1 LASDVWSTVMTIRSR
16 LLRYGLL
23 IALLP
28 MLVVVL
34 FHRDMLAR
42 LDERIGQ
49 VAYQSL
55 TRNARSYL
63 QTVVEDYGRVG
74 ALSKRNVESLLRW
87 QAREVEARLA
97 GLEAGD
103 AAPIYF
109 SADYDAGK
117 VPTETTDLQKFMRY
131 GDDGAWSPI
140 PVNFEHQVYVRA
152 TAARGPDVQR
162 DMRLLSGMADVYA
175 RLYRMNPPLLQWLY
189 TALESGFHSCYPG
202 HGGYPPDYD
211 PRERLWYKRARD
223 EGDLTWTLLPV
234 VSSRSVSLTVSM
246 PVRRPD
252 GSFAGVT
259 AIDVPLASMLRDLK
273 LPQAWADQ
281 AEVFHV
287 MPGLEGSGDEGKLL
301 VVVHRSYETRGR
313 DWRSALELNVLTTS
327 DSEGLAEL
335 IGDARAKR
343 SGVRRMDYQGVDS
356 LWAWSPYDD
365 DRLVSVVIVPYAGV
379 VADARGVRGIIGKF
393 TSRALLY
400 SALVFLGALVLVTLL
415 AIRRSR
421 GFTEPIRKL
430 SWAAQR
436 LGQGHLETK
445 VEIQTGD
452 ELEYLGGMVNTIG
465 PQLAQRDRMQKSLLI
480 ARDVQLHLL
489 PHGPPALEGYDL
501 AGASLSCDE
510 TGGDYYDYILVPG
523 REGRLGIAIADITGH
538 GVGAA
543 LLMASTRAVL
553 RAHAMHDPDDLG
565 RMFADLNNH
574 LVHDTGDARFVTM
587 FYGLL
592 EGPAGKLTWC
602 SAGHDPALL
611 HRHSCDGVES
621 LSEGNGLLLGAFEDV
636 SYTQAGPIELQ
647 SGDVLLIGT
656 DGIWEAQ
663 DPDGKQFGKSR
674 LEAFLSKNA
683 NLSADRIVQA
693 LQEEITR
700 FRGPAPQEDDITV
713 VVVKKL

>member
-1 LASDVWSTVMTIRSR
+1 MKIRSR

-74 ALSKRNVESLLRW
+74 ALSKRNVESLLQW

-97 GLEAGD
+97 GLGADD
-103 AAPIYF
+103 ASPMYL
-109 SADYDAGK
+109 SADYDAGH
-117 VPTETTDLQKFMRY
+117 VPAETTDLHKFMRY
-131 GDDGAWSPI
+131 GDDGRWSPI
-140 PVNFEHQVYVRA
+140 PLTFEHQVYVRA
-152 TAARGPDVQR
+152 PGARGEKVLH
-162 DMRLLSGMADVYA
+162 DMRLLSGMAPVYA
-175 RLYRMNPPLLQWLY
+175 RLYKMNPPLVQWQY

-211 PRERLWYKRARD
+211 PRERLWYTRARQ
-223 EGDLTWTLLPV
+223 EGSLTWTLLPV
-234 VSSRSVSLTVSM
+234 VSSRAVSLTVSM
-246 PVRRPD
+246 PVHWPD

-259 AIDVPLASMLRDLK
+259 AIDVPLGSMLRDLK
-273 LPQAWADQ
+273 LPHAWASQ

-287 MPGLEGSGDEGKLL
+287 MPGQEGSDDEGKLL
-301 VVVHRSYETRGR
+301 VIVHRSYETRGR
-313 DWRSALELNVLTTS
+313 DWRSDLELNVLNSS
-327 DSEGLAEL
+327 DSDGLAQL
-335 IGDARAKR
+335 HTDARARR
-343 SGVRRMDYQGVDS
+343 SGVRRMEYQGVDS

-379 VADARGVRGIIGKF
+379 VADARSVREIIGDS

-400 SALVFLGALVLVTLL
+400 SALVFLGALVLVTVL

-430 SWAAQR
+430 SWAAEQLGHGR
-436 LGQGHLETK
+436 LDTRVK
-445 VEIQTGD
+445 ITTGD
-452 ELEYLGGMVNTIG
+452 ELEYLGSMVNSIG
-465 PQLAQRDRMQKSLLI
+465 PQLTERDRMQRSLMI
-480 ARDVQLHLL
+480 ARDVQVHLL
-489 PHGPPALEGYDL
+489 PHDPPELEGYQL
-501 AGASLSCDE
+501 AGASLYCDE
-510 TGGDYYDYILVPG
+510 TGGDYFDYISLPG
-523 REGRLGIAIADITGH
+523 SKDRLGIAIADITGH

-553 RAHAMHDPDDLG
+553 RAHAVHDPDDLG
-565 RMFADLNNH
+565 RMFTELNNH

-592 EGPAGKLTWC
+592 DGASGTLRWC
-602 SAGHDPALL
+602 SAGHDPALW
-611 HRHSCDGVES
+611 HRHSGDGIEM
-621 LSEGNGLLLGAFEDV
+621 LSEGNGLLMGAFEGIR
-636 SYTQAGPIELQ
+636 YTQAEPIQLE
-647 SGDVLLIGT
+647 SGDVVLIGT

-663 DPDGKQFGKSR
+663 NPDGRQFGKQR
-674 LEAFLSKNA
+674 LKRLLSEQA
-683 NLSADRIVQA
+683 HLSAGQIVRRI
-693 LQEEITR
+693 QEEIAR
-700 FRGPAPQEDDITV
+700 FQGEASQEDDITV
-713 VVVKKL
+713 VVIKKL